1 MKLYDIS
8 SFLLSLLPPQNP
20 PSHPKHPFMYSHSD
34 PSNFPSGSGIY
45 SAQLNLTIT
54 CRFDLTCCFRLLL
67 EFPTIDCAPHTHAR
81 TLSPPYCFHRGR
93 IQRLEMYANGRS
105 ATGWL
110 AAAWSLFHLG
120 IFFFSWFTRRFLFQN
135 TRNIFR
141 KHGSIYNFHIRTIDL
156 PFYTSEM
163 EANSHQLTFCVKG
176 ILSGQPLNTLHHGH
190 PISTTIVPPLT
201 IRRAVHHATFTT
213 DTIKHVTWTLRVQD
227 FCKSIASIRRSCSTL
242 VSTFWCVLVP

>member
-81 TLSPPYCFHRGR
+81 THALASLLFSPWTHSTARNVC
-93 IQRLEMYANGRS
+93 QRQVGH
-105 ATGWL
+105 GL
-110 AAAWSLFHLG
+110 ACCRLKPFSPGNL
-120 IFFFSWFTRRFLFQN
+120 FFFLIHKTFSLSKYQKHFSETRL
-135 TRNIFR
+135 
-141 KHGSIYNFHIRTIDL
+141 DL
-156 PFYTSEM
+156 
-163 EANSHQLTFCVKG
+163 
-176 ILSGQPLNTLHHGH
+176 
-190 PISTTIVPPLT
+190 
-201 IRRAVHHATFTT
+201 
-213 DTIKHVTWTLRVQD
+213 
-227 FCKSIASIRRSCSTL
+227 
-242 VSTFWCVLVP
+242 